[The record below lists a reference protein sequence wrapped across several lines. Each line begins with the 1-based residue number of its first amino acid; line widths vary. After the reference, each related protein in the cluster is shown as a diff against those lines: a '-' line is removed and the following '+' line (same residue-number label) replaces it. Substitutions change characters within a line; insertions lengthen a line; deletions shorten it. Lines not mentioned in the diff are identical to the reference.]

1 MDKCKDLEMYWMN
14 VDLWTWVLWVLCS
27 LGISTLKHIQYVW
40 ERLDRAVV
48 TNDWFSMFLD
58 TKVYHLDATI
68 SNHKALL
75 I

>member
-14 VDLWTWVLWVLCS
+14 MDLWTWVLWVLCS

-58 TKVYHLDATI
+58 TKVYHLDATT